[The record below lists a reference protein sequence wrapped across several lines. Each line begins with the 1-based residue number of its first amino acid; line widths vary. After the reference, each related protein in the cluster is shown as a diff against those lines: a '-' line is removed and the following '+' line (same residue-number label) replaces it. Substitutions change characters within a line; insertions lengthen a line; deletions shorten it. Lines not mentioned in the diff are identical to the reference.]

1 MFRTI
6 EDFGD
11 IRGKRV
17 LLRADFNVAIQGGRV
32 TEPFRIDSTKKTI
45 DALVAQ
51 GAKVGIVSHIENDE
65 GATLEPV
72 ASYLQQS
79 IPLSFVPDVP
89 TLTAELLTA
98 KEGEV
103 FLMENIRQYSEE
115 KGNDLAFAREL
126 SAAFDLYVNDAFA
139 VSHRE
144 HASIV
149 GVPRFLPAAAGSLI
163 MHEVE
168 ELSKAFHAPQPF
180 VLVLGGAKL
189 QTKLPLISKFLSA
202 ATSIFV
208 VGALANDLL
217 KVRGNNVGS
226 SKVSDTVPDIGLITD
241 SKRVIAPVDVL
252 LADGTMKAIGSLED
266 HDVIMDAGPQ
276 TVAHIERALSAAAF
290 VVWNGPLGV
299 FEKGFTES
307 TKRVALA
314 IAASKAY
321 SIIGGGDTIAA
332 VEPYHVLERFS
343 FVSTG
348 GGAMLDY
355 LAHGTLPGLVPLMIK
370 AA

>member
-1 MFRTI
+1 MLRSI
-6 EDFGD
+6 EDLGD

-17 LLRADFNVAIQGGRV
+17 LLRADFNVAIQNGCV
-32 TEPFRIDSTKKTI
+32 TEPFRIESTKKTI
-45 DALVAQ
+45 DVLIAR

-65 GATLEPV
+65 GATLRPV
-72 ASYLQQS
+72 ANYLQQS
-79 IPLSFVPDVP
+79 LPLVFVSDVS
-89 TLTAELLTA
+89 TLTAELMTA
-98 KEGEV
+98 KEGDV

-126 SAAFDLYVNDAFA
+126 SAAADLYVNDAFA

-149 GVPRFLPAAAGSLI
+149 GVPRFLPAAAGPLVI
-163 MHEVE
+163 HEVE
-168 ELSKAFHAPQPF
+168 ELSKAFCAPQPF

-189 QTKLPLISKFLSA
+189 QTKLPLISKFVSA

-217 KVRGNNVGS
+217 KVRGNNVGA
-226 SKVSDTVPDIGLITD
+226 SKVSDIMPDIGLIKD
-241 SKRVIAPVDVL
+241 HKRVIAPVDVL
-252 LADGTMKAIGSLED
+252 LADGTMKAIGFLED

-276 TVAHIERALSAAAF
+276 TVAHIERAIGTAAF

-299 FEKGFTES
+299 FEKGFIES
-307 TKRVALA
+307 TKRVGRA
-314 IAASKAY
+314 IAASNAY

-332 VEPYHVLERFS
+332 VKSYHVLEQCS

-355 LAHGTLPGLVPLMIK
+355 LAHGTLPGLVLLMKK
-370 AA
+370 AT